1 MTANHSEV
9 MITFTD
15 RQFDVLLS
23 QMSRLYADVRSHR
36 LPNRTY
42 NTARMMMRSMQKKKA
57 RRNRMR
63 KGE

>member
-1 MTANHSEV
+1 

-15 RQFDVLLS
+15 RQFDVMLS

-57 RRNRMR
+57 SRDRMR

>member
-1 MTANHSEV
+1 

-15 RQFDVLLS
+15 RQFDVMLS

-42 NTARMMMRSMQKKKA
+42 NTARMMMRTMQKKKA
-57 RRNRMR
+57 SRDSMR
-63 KGE
+63 KDE

>member
-1 MTANHSEV
+1 

>member
-1 MTANHSEV
+1 
-9 MITFTD
+9 MIMFTD

-23 QMSRLYADVRSHR
+23 QMSRLYADVRLHR

-42 NTARMMMRSMQKKKA
+42 NTARIMMRTMQKKKS

-63 KGE
+63 KDE

>member
-1 MTANHSEV
+1 

-15 RQFDVLLS
+15 RQFDILLS

-42 NTARMMMRSMQKKKA
+42 NTARIMMRTMQKKKA
-57 RRNRMR
+57 RRDRMR
-63 KGE
+63 NDE

>member
-1 MTANHSEV
+1 

-23 QMSRLYADVRSHR
+23 QMSRLYVDVRKHR

-42 NTARMMMRSMQKKKA
+42 NTARIMMRTMQKKKA
-57 RRNRMR
+57 RSDRMR
-63 KGE
+63 KDG

>member
-1 MTANHSEV
+1 

-15 RQFDVLLS
+15 RQFDVMLS

-57 RRNRMR
+57 RRDRMR

>member
-1 MTANHSEV
+1 

-23 QMSRLYADVRSHR
+23 QMSRLYTDVRLYR

-42 NTARMMMRSMQKKKA
+42 NTARMMMLTMQKKKA
-57 RRNRMR
+57 RRDRMR
-63 KGE
+63 KDE

>member
-1 MTANHSEV
+1 MANHFVV

-15 RQFDVLLS
+15 RQFDVMLS

-57 RRNRMR
+57 RRDRMR

>member
-1 MTANHSEV
+1 

-15 RQFDVLLS
+15 RQFDVMLS
-23 QMSRLYADVRSHR
+23 QMSRLYTDVRSHR

-57 RRNRMR
+57 SRDRMR

>member
-1 MTANHSEV
+1 MTANHSGE

-23 QMSRLYADVRSHR
+23 QMSRLYADVRSYR

-42 NTARMMMRSMQKKKA
+42 NTARIMMRTMQKKKA
-57 RRNRMR
+57 RRDRMR
-63 KGE
+63 NDE